1 MLRTTINCLSVSCV
15 EALTEGFN
23 LNMKKSSQMIEW
35 LKESKFANKTPV
47 DHMFW
52 VRPTDICKRSDGQK
66 QTIGDLCFE
75 IEQQLSSE
83 SDFNDADDIQDW
95 YVWNY
100 YPTQGHRRCV
110 FTQMPPLDKSV
121 FHGQPCGVECLARI
135 KKLLVKYESVKNHH
149 HSGRILATDGVLS
162 WLHLGTGLQWTTFS
176 YLQSSQNDY
185 AEVLNEVC
193 YAGHEDWRIPT
204 ISEIRAMFSADKEM
218 LGEGQHPL
226 ADSLPTAMPLPV
238 EQTPD
243 IHSSA
248 DTLKGYYVFNKE
260 STARTGTRYNRSD
273 ERIDD
278 GGHYTGRFIAVRGQR
293 KLQRSFQTAWAGTL
307 LAWTERNMSLVE
319 QGQLSG
325 SSAGWKRLER
335 LMLRGEHF
343 KNENYKAAFAAMN
356 YLNNLKEIWMTVDEY
371 FHEIPDP
378 LYNLSQIKKLHIWNN
393 YTGFSDVEKW
403 SITLVSSD
411 IERMKSLEDI
421 TLSWQVDL
429 TRVPDE
435 MFDLPNLT
443 SIQLGGCWNLILSEK
458 QVIRVCELAEAGVS
472 IDIPPLKLHMDS
484 CRTMLLRAVKESG
497 GEINWNTMKSAFENG
512 NDS

>member
-1 MLRTTINCLSVSCV
+1 
-15 EALTEGFN
+15 
-23 LNMKKSSQMIEW
+23 
-35 LKESKFANKTPV
+35 
-47 DHMFW
+47 
-52 VRPTDICKRSDGQK
+52 
-66 QTIGDLCFE
+66 
-75 IEQQLSSE
+75 
-83 SDFNDADDIQDW
+83 
-95 YVWNY
+95 
-100 YPTQGHRRCV
+100 
-110 FTQMPPLDKSV
+110 
-121 FHGQPCGVECLARI
+121 
-135 KKLLVKYESVKNHH
+135 
-149 HSGRILATDGVLS
+149 
-162 WLHLGTGLQWTTFS
+162 
-176 YLQSSQNDY
+176 
-185 AEVLNEVC
+185 
-193 YAGHEDWRIPT
+193 
-204 ISEIRAMFSADKEM
+204 
-218 LGEGQHPL
+218 
-226 ADSLPTAMPLPV
+226 
-238 EQTPD
+238 
-243 IHSSA
+243 
-248 DTLKGYYVFNKE
+248 
-260 STARTGTRYNRSD
+260 
-273 ERIDD
+273 
-278 GGHYTGRFIAVRGQR
+278 
-293 KLQRSFQTAWAGTL
+293 
-307 LAWTERNMSLVE
+307 
-319 QGQLSG
+319 
-325 SSAGWKRLER
+325 
-335 LMLRGEHF
+335 MLRGEHF